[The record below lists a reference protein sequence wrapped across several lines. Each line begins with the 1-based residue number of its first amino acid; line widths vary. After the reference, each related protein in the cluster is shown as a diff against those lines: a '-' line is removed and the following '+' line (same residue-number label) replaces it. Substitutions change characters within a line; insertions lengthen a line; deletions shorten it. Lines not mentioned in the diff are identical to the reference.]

1 MALNLLQIC
10 DRALDEIS
18 SIAKPTYIVG
28 NSDPVAVQLLAC
40 AKKVG
45 EELVRDYDWQEL
57 SKTGTITTVEDTST
71 YALESDYDRIAPDTM
86 WDATLYRQ
94 MRGHTARRDWA
105 AITNT
110 QVNATGITYYWRLK
124 GNKIQIEPAAA
135 SVFSVSYEYLSNI
148 YCTASDGT
156 TDRADGWTADG
167 DLPKL
172 PHDLFINGVRYYFTK
187 AKGLPYG
194 DAEGEY
200 DAVIQSR
207 HGKNVPGESINLA
220 AAVTP
225 PGRGDP
231 RRLNIPE
238 VITDF

>member
-1 MALNLLQIC
+1 MALSLLEIC

-18 SIAKPTYIVG
+18 SVSKPTFIVG
-28 NSDPVAVQLLAC
+28 NTDPVAVQLLAC
-40 AKKVG
+40 ARKVG
-45 EELVRDYDWQEL
+45 EELVRDYDWEQL
-57 SKTGTITTVEDTST
+57 SQTATVTTTADISL
-71 YALESDYDRIAPDTM
+71 YALESDYERIAPDTM

-94 MRGHTARRDWA
+94 MRGHTAKRDWA

-110 QVNATGITYYWRLK
+110 QVNTTGITYYWRLK

-135 SVFSVSYEYLSNI
+135 DVFSISYEYLSNI
-148 YCTASDGT
+148 YCTESDGT
-156 TDRADGWTADG
+156 TDRANGWTADT

-172 PHDLFINGVRYYFTK
+172 PSDLFTNGVRYYFAK
-187 AKGLPYG
+187 SKGLPYG
-194 DAEGEY
+194 EAEAEY
-200 DAVIQSR
+200 DAVIKSR
-207 HGKNVPGESINLA
+207 QNNNVPSEAINLA

-225 PGRGDP
+225 PGQGDL